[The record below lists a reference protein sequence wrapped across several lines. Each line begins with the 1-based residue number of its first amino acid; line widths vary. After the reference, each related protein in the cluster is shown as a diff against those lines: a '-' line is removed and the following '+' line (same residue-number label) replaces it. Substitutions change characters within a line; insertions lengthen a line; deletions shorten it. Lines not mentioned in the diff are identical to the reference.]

1 MRVLTGGTIHTM
13 AGAKAEAVAFDAS
26 GIVAVGGRDEVLARA
41 SARSGASAPR
51 VEELAGRCVVPGFID
66 AHHHMSLA
74 LFYEG
79 CRDLSAARAIGEIL
93 EAVAEVARRTEPG
106 RWVLAFNYDDARLRE
121 RRHPTRAEL
130 DDAAPGHPVCL
141 LHYSGHEA
149 VASSKALALAGID
162 ERTPDP
168 YAGVM
173 GRDAKGRLDGHLVEL
188 AISRVEGLARADR
201 AVVDAAGWLARLAPY
216 QERLFA
222 AGITGIV
229 DALVPSMF
237 ESLYRQAHAEERLR
251 VPVAML
257 PASADGLL
265 APPYDRIASGSR
277 TGEGDDM
284 LRTGPLKLVFDGA
297 NRCAV
302 CLSFAQ
308 AFATGARTVGSALA
322 TLSLTGWK
330 AMRASAPTLG
340 RDLSLRTGVLCYP
353 PEKARAIVTRAHDAG
368 LSVAIHAN
376 GNAAVEQA
384 LDALAHL
391 RGVSGARGR
400 NGWPLRIEHASFLPP
415 ALAAK
420 IADADVAVVAQPP
433 FLRLPAVEHA
443 TVPTGLRYVALRSLS
458 KAGVLVGA
466 SSDAPVTT
474 FDVLEGIR
482 AAVTRRLPNGR
493 VLHPDEAIDVETA
506 LAMYT
511 RGAAAASGWLDRKGT
526 IEAGKRADLVVLR
539 GDLGSLRTGSG
550 DVHVDETILGGAT
563 RYRRAAG

>member
-1 MRVLTGGTIHTM
+1 MRILAGGNILTM
-13 AGAKAEAVAFDAS
+13 AGSNAEAVAFDAS
-26 GIVAVGGRDEVLARA
+26 GIVAVGSRDEVLAKA
-41 SARSGASAPR
+41 SARGGASAPR
-51 VEELAGRCVVPGFID
+51 VEELADRCLVPGFID

-74 LFYEG
+74 VFYEG
-79 CRDLSAARAIGEIL
+79 CRDLGGARSIGEIL
-93 EAVAEVARRTEPG
+93 EAVAEVARHTEPG
-106 RWVLAFNYDDARLRE
+106 RWVLAFNYDEARLQE

-130 DDAAPGHPVCL
+130 DDAAPAHPVCL
-141 LHYSGHEA
+141 LHYSGHEVA
-149 VASSKALALAGID
+149 ASSKALALAGID
-162 ERTPDP
+162 ETTPDP

-173 GRDAKGRLDGHLVEL
+173 GRDAKGRLDGHLIEL
-188 AISRVEGLARADR
+188 AISKVEGLARADR
-201 AVVDAAGWLARLAPY
+201 AVMDAAGWISRLEQY

-229 DALVPSMF
+229 DAMVPSMF
-237 ESLYRQAHAEERLR
+237 EALYRQAHDEGRLR

-257 PASADGLL
+257 PGSAAGLL
-265 APPYDRIASGSR
+265 SPPVDRIETGSR

-322 TLSLTGWK
+322 TLSLTGWQ
-330 AMRASAPTLG
+330 AMRASAPTLA
-340 RDLSLRTGVLCYP
+340 RDLSLRTGLLCYP
-353 PEKARAIVTRAHDAG
+353 PEKARDIVTRAHNAG
-368 LSVAIHAN
+368 LGVAIHAN
-376 GNAAVEQA
+376 GNAAIEQA
-384 LDALAHL
+384 LDALTHL
-391 RGVSGARGR
+391 RDVSGARGR

-420 IADADVAVVAQPP
+420 IADAEVAVVAQPP
-433 FLRLPAVEHA
+433 FLLLPAVEHA
-443 TVPTGLRYVALRSLS
+443 TIPTGLRYVALRALV
-458 KAGVLVGA
+458 KAGVSVGA

-482 AAVTRRLPNGR
+482 AAVTRRLPSGR
-493 VLHPDEAIDVETA
+493 VLHPDEAIDVESA

-539 GDLGSLRTGSG
+539 GDLDSLRSGSG
-550 DVHVDETILGGAT
+550 EVLVDETIVGGTT
-563 RYRRAAG
+563 RYRRAVR